1 MQTIIDRLFKTYD
14 TKFLDN
20 KDPHLV
26 KEIYA
31 NIDTFSERKV
41 LRMKEMNREQP
52 SRSHNIILYASK
64 QRSDKYRDFLKYIG
78 FKMISSTTKSNFD
91 VTVNS
96 YLDIREFPM
105 SFFSH
110 AAIDKYYDDILAGS
124 FERLT
129 V

>member
-1 MQTIIDRLFKTYD
+1 
-14 TKFLDN
+14 
-20 KDPHLV
+20 
-26 KEIYA
+26 
-31 NIDTFSERKV
+31 
-41 LRMKEMNREQP
+41 MKEMNRDQP